1 MQPQDIH
8 SDMRFSALGRYEA
21 DHVGMILMACSG
33 YDPSHA
39 AKLWHEFDAIY
50 KRQAAYAQ
58 FFAPYNAILREKRAA
73 LEKKGHKS
81 GLERLILDSMVKD
94 GLLHI
99 YSDNG
104 SSAGETYDSFVYPAY
119 VSSFP
124 LEPSIH
130 PYDGVFTGRLSVE
143 GAACGGMSLAS
154 ELSARCHV
162 TPCADS
168 PGSCRALSLPVQRRP
183 QVCEIRLTCL

>member
-1 MQPQDIH
+1 
-8 SDMRFSALGRYEA
+8 MRFSALGRYEA

-58 FFAPYNAILREKRAA
+58 FFAPYNAILAEKRAA
-73 LEKKGHKS
+73 LEQKGHKS
-81 GLERLILDSMVKD
+81 GLERLMLQSMVKD
-94 GLLHI
+94 GLLHV
-99 YSDNG
+99 YNDEG
-104 SSAGETYDSFVYPAY
+104 SGADETYDSFVYPGY

-130 PYDGVFTGRLSVE
+130 PYDGVFTGRLSVALRCRSMSR
-143 GAACGGMSLAS
+143 AASCHALRRSFWILSGLVSAS
-154 ELSARCHV
+154 STTAAGEM
-162 TPCADS
+162 
-168 PGSCRALSLPVQRRP
+168 
-183 QVCEIRLTCL
+183 RLTCV